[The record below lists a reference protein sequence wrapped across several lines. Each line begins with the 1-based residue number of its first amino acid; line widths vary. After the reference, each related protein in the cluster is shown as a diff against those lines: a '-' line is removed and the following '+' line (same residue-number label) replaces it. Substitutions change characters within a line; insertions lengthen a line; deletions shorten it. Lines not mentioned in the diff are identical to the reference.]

1 MKVSFLPVAQT
12 ELDEVF
18 SWYEK
23 QSIGVG
29 YEFLDEFNQQ

>member
-1 MKVSFLPVAQT
+1 MKVSFLPIAQA

-23 QSIGVG
+23 QGIGLG
-29 YEFLDEFNQQ
+29 YEFLDEI